1 MRIHANGRI
10 GCNTFKNV
18 TKSQTCPLAHHTIG
32 MHTLCLTHVYRWHL
46 SEKQGRDDGEGVG
59 AKKKDQK
66 QNNVIVQATLLHIT
80 MCIKMWVKEQRHIHI
95 TQFTAVNVS

>member
-1 MRIHANGRI
+1 
-10 GCNTFKNV
+10 
-18 TKSQTCPLAHHTIG
+18 

-46 SEKQGRDDGEGVG
+46 SEKQGRDDERGVG

-80 MCIKMWVKEQRHIHI
+80 MYIKMRQKNKGISILRNLQL
-95 TQFTAVNVS
+95 